1 MFLRLLPKV
10 LQILGVEVIFLG
22 FVCWMAALEVRY
34 EYIPYQQTTNG
45 TAVSELASPE
55 YVAPPKYVD
64 SLAAFADLTQAFTH
78 APPYIAPTI
87 LGTVLIAVGTA
98 LRQLVANR

>member
-1 MFLRLLPKV
+1 V
-10 LQILGVEVIFLG
+10 LQILGVEIIFLG
-22 FVCWMAALEVRY
+22 FVCWLAALEVRY

-45 TAVSELASPE
+45 TEVSDLASPE

-64 SLAAFADLTQAFTH
+64 SLATFADLTQALTH

-87 LGTVLIAVGTA
+87 LGIVLIAAGTA